1 MSLMLHKLNNIRSLR
16 ALSREFSIDVL
27 EEMLE
32 KLRIVTEEKRTQQQL
47 AAQQQAEYQE
57 KVNTWLELMRADGIS
72 PDDLVADIQPSMAA
86 GKSGNR
92 ARRNIVIPII
102 LAQKKP
108 GPVREECRSRL
119 LRRLLRANRW
129 TVSSFK
135 ADPAGIRTVGETRR
149 SVRPYHS
156 PGEGL

>member
-1 MSLMLHKLNNIRSLR
+1 MLHKLNNIRSLR

-32 KLRIVTEEKRTQQQL
+32 KLRIVTEEKTYATAA

-72 PDDLVADIQPSMAA
+72 PDELVADIQRQRREA
-86 GKSGNR
+86 KSVNR

-102 LAQKKP
+102 LAQRKP
-108 GPVREECRSRL
+108 GPDREECRSRL
-119 LRRLLRANRW
+119 PRLSPRVNRW
-129 TVSSFK
+129 IAF
-135 ADPAGIRTVGETRR
+135 
-149 SVRPYHS
+149 
-156 PGEGL
+156 

>member
-1 MSLMLHKLNNIRSLR
+1 MSSMLHKLNNIRSLR

-32 KLRIVTEEKRTQQQL
+32 KLRIVTEEKRTQQQQ

-72 PDDLVADIQPSMAA
+72 PDELVADIQAA
-86 GKSGNR
+86 KGGRQKANR

-102 LAQKKP
+102 LAQRKP
-108 GPVREECRSRL
+108 GPDRGRMPKPIAEAVAQGKSL
-119 LRRLLRANRW
+119 D
-129 TVSSFK
+129 SFL
-135 ADPAGIRTVGETRR
+135 I
-149 SVRPYHS
+149 
-156 PGEGL
+156 

>member
-1 MSLMLHKLNNIRSLR
+1 MSSMLHKLNNIRSLR

-32 KLRIVTEEKRTQQQL
+32 KLRIVTEEIRTQQQL

-72 PDDLVADIQPSMAA
+72 PDELVADIQPPMAG

-102 LAQKKP
+102 PAPRKP
-108 GPVREECRSRL
+108 GPAREECRSRL
-119 LRRLLRANRW
+119 PWRSPRGNRW
-129 TVSSFK
+129 TAF
-135 ADPAGIRTVGETRR
+135 
-149 SVRPYHS
+149 
-156 PGEGL
+156 

>member
-1 MSLMLHKLNNIRSLR
+1 MLHKLNNIRSLR

-72 PDDLVADIQPSMAA
+72 PDDLVADIQPSMAV
-86 GKSGNR
+86 GKKRQPRPAKYRYTDHTGAENSCLGQGGM
-92 ARRNIVIPII
+92 AKPIAQVFSSRR
-102 LAQKKP
+102 
-108 GPVREECRSRL
+108 RHTRS
-119 LRRLLRANRW
+119 
-129 TVSSFK
+129 
-135 ADPAGIRTVGETRR
+135 
-149 SVRPYHS
+149 
-156 PGEGL
+156 